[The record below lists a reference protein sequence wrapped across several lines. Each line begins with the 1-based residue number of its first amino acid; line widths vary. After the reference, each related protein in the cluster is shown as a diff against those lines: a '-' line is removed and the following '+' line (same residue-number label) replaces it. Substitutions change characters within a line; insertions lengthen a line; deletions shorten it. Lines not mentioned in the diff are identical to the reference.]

1 LHHQPTPANTIPI
14 AEGFDRDE
22 FLAGRDFTPD
32 DPIKRASR
40 QEVLD
45 ALRRHSRDVNVVGRE
60 AFFPGGLDAL
70 GNPALEFL
78 HGLAANAKL
87 DEMKRHILEVG
98 DQRWLLKGSII

>member
-1 LHHQPTPANTIPI
+1 
-14 AEGFDRDE
+14 
-22 FLAGRDFTPD
+22 
-32 DPIKRASR
+32 
-40 QEVLD
+40 
-45 ALRRHSRDVNVVGRE
+45 VNVVGRE